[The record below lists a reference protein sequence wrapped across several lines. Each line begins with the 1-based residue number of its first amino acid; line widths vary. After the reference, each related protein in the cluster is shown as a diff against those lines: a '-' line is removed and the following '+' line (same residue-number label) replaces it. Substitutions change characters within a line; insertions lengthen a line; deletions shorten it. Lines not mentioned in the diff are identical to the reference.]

1 MAKLYNITTLRKIHA
16 EKRAS
21 NGVIY
26 QSEDKRVD
34 GGIRYFLGD
43 GDGRLEEV
51 TDITLIDEHNEV
63 TNVIE
68 ADLTAIEA
76 RVTTLEQTKADKC
89 FAMVMSIVL

>member
-1 MAKLYNITTLRKIHA
+1 MAKLYSLQYLRRIHKEGKA
-16 EKRAS
+16 N

-26 QSEDKRVD
+26 QTEDDR
-34 GGIRYFLGD
+34 I
-43 GDGRLEEV
+43 EEM
-51 TDITLIDEHNEV
+51 TDVTLINEHNEV

-89 FAMVMSIVL
+89 YALAMSIIL